1 MLRDL
6 RTPRIEAYRPIRV
19 GIAARA
25 ILKYHYARH
34 DLVYSQVQ
42 ALHQFIQTFPYI
54 YWHPNI
60 TSLIHEDR
68 RDTSED
74 RQNLHDAVTRLLT
87 EHPGV
92 SAYVLGQAINA
103 VVLRPPPAVPTPP
116 ATSHVSHP
124 SLSSPT
130 APVTSQVLPSAVSTS
145 PVTSQTSLSH
155 LPVQFRRSALG
166 GPSQAS

>member
-42 ALHQFIQTFPYI
+42 ALHQFVQTFPYI

-68 RDTSED
+68 RDTPED
-74 RQNLHDAVTRLLT
+74 RRNLHDAVMRLLA

-103 VVLRPPPAVPTPP
+103 VVQRPPPAAPTPASSQVPP
-116 ATSHVSHP
+116 A
-124 SLSSPT
+124 SLSSPA
-130 APVTSQVLPSAVSTS
+130 APLASQVSPSAVSTS
-145 PVTSQTSLSH
+145 PITSQTSLSH

-166 GPSQAS
+166 GPAQSS